1 MVVASTVASA
11 CARTH
16 TRATPEQ
23 VLGWLDTVMD
33 PEVPVVSVVGL
44 GIVREVIWVEGP
56 DASGGSADAAR
67 LQVVVTPTYSGCPAT
82 EVIARSIREALAAHG
97 VSHVEVRTRLSPAW
111 TTDWMSAQARDALR
125 AYGIAPPVERAPGA
139 DGSQVVDIGAL
150 LDPAARAAVPCPL
163 CGSHKTRLLSQ
174 FGSTACKALYQC
186 NSCLEPFDYFKPH

>member
-1 MVVASTVASA
+1 VVDASA
-11 CARTH
+11 GASSGAQSPV
-16 TRATPEQ
+16 RATPEQ

-44 GIVREVIWVEGP
+44 GIVREVIWVDEP
-56 DASGGSADAAR
+56 HAKGGSDDAAR

-82 EVIARSIREALAAHG
+82 EVIARSIRESLALHG
-97 VSHVEVRTRLSPAW
+97 VPHVEVLTRLSPAW

-163 CGSHKTRLLSQ
+163 CGSSRTRLLSQ